1 MEHYNNFI
9 KASKNFRFASVLF
22 IAQENNKVIKP
33 NDIPTRSRWDNLAA
47 KTWTE
52 IIIPEIKQSDIDIEI
67 KNMVRST
74 FASAI
79 IQADSSLEK
88 KFKSNAHSCLSDSE
102 APYRDLRCIVYM
114 LRCSCAHNPV
124 NPTWEVGKS
133 FQNQHFQIPDLNIFL
148 DTSDKHGTSA
158 EVVDDLGGW
167 NKALDLIS
175 YIENILFNK
184 V

>member
-1 MEHYNNFI
+1 MEYYSDFI
-9 KASKNFRFASVLF
+9 KAAKNFRFATVLF
-22 IAQENNKVIKP
+22 IAQENNKIIKP
-33 NDIPTRSRWDNLAA
+33 NDIPTISRWDNPATKA
-47 KTWTE
+47 WTD
-52 IIIPEIKQSDIDIEI
+52 IIIPEIKQNDIDVEI

-88 KFKSNAHSCLSDSE
+88 KFKLSAHNCLLDQD

-133 FQNQHFQIPDLNIFL
+133 FQGQSFQIQSLNISL
-148 DTSDKHGTSA
+148 DTLGKHGASA
-158 EVVDDLGGW
+158 EVVSDLGGW

-175 YIENILFNK
+175 YIGNILFND